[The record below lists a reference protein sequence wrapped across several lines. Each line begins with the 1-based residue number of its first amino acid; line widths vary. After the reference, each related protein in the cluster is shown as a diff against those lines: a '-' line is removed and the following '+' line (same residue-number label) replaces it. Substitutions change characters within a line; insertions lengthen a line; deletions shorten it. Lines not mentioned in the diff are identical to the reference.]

1 MIKER
6 QTGSGDADE
15 MGEKEEEEERAGGW
29 GVSEVEGGASRRCL
43 ATLSVEVKAGRS
55 RPGVEWCSPG
65 RGGDRLHQ
73 AYMVSWSHC
82 RHKNMCFHPLS
93 SPLNELSPPSP
104 P

>member
-15 MGEKEEEEERAGGW
+15 MGEKEEEERGGGG

-82 RHKNMCFHPLS
+82 RQKTYTSTHYPPL
-93 SPLNELSPPSP
+93 
-104 P
+104 

>member
-1 MIKER
+1 MMKER

-15 MGEKEEEEERAGGW
+15 VGEKEEEERGGGGGGW
-29 GVSEVEGGASRRCL
+29 VSEVEGAASRRCL

-82 RHKNMCFHPLS
+82 RQETRTSIHYPPL
-93 SPLNELSPPSP
+93 
-104 P
+104 